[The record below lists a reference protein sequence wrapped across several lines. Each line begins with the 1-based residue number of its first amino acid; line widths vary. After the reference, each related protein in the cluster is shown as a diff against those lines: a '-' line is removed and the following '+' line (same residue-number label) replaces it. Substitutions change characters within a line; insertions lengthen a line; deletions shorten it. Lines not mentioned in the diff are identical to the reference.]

1 MTMISC
7 SGCGGQISDSAI
19 SCPMCGHP
27 NSSKKKVGILLG
39 LGIALVP
46 MIFSWFTLR
55 KGYTSIARGVS
66 FGWLALVVLMTMG
79 SSDVKNG
86 SKESNSSKDNQVASN
101 TIQGSTTAMDIAKL
115 YYENTVAA
123 DQMFKGKRYMIG
135 GIVSSIN
142 TDISGDPYI
151 TMEGGVNQFM
161 EPHFKFGKESIDS
174 LVNVRKGAQ
183 LVLLCVGEGDIAK
196 TPIWGSCSIR

>member
-1 MTMISC
+1 
-7 SGCGGQISDSAI
+7 
-19 SCPMCGHP
+19 MCGHP